1 MDGCGA
7 RNEMSGAGGRTDPGR
22 SMRTVGAVA
31 AGAPLGWTGGLD
43 TTVGGAGVGGGIAMG
58 GITGR
63 DRGGVPAPT
72 STDRLTTTVG
82 VGLSFGADGG
92 GAAAAGALGA
102 TILVVAALTSLLSG
116 TRFEKVLI
124 EDF

>member
-1 MDGCGA
+1 VCNGGCA
-7 RNEMSGAGGRTDPGR
+7 KDAC
-22 SMRTVGAVA
+22 VA
-31 AGAPLGWTGGLD
+31 AVGIALDATGGLD
-43 TTVGGAGVGGGIAMG
+43 TGGGPGVGGGIAIG

-63 DRGGVPAPT
+63 DRGAPPAPT

-82 VGLSFGADGG
+82 VGFNLGEDA
-92 GAAAAGALGA
+92 GAAGAGGALGA
-102 TILVVAALTSLLSG
+102 AILVVAVLTSVLSG